1 MSDQTL
7 SGLVKAIQDRITRV
21 KSATGH
27 RAQGHHVAPPHYLW
41 LPVGGPIEA
50 PRAGASRAPALLGR
64 WRCRWEVRCW
74 GADMDQ
80 ATWLVFALLTAT
92 HAELCGRQYA
102 VSDVRA
108 HEQANNE
115 AGFAWLVE
123 LDLFLDACAMD
134 VTAAPPAPI
143 EHETA
148 EVASV
153 EQKTPATS
161 TPGDGRLE
169 GTES

>member
-7 SGLVKAIQDRITRV
+7 SGLVKAIQDRITQV
-21 KSATGH
+21 KSTTGH

-41 LPVGGPIEA
+41 LPIGGPIEA

-74 GADMDQ
+74 GTSMDQ
-80 ATWLVFALLTAT
+80 ATWLVFALLTAA

-108 HEQANNE
+108 HEQANTE

-123 LDLFLDACAMD
+123 LDLFLDACSID
-134 VTAAPPAPI
+134 ITAAAPVPT
-143 EHETA
+143 ETETA
-148 EVASV
+148 LVEEV
-153 EQKTPATS
+153 EQKTATS
-161 TPGDGRLE
+161 TPGDGQLE